1 MKTVNLIIDEKVDSN
16 YFIREA
22 FNTLRTNVLFS
33 GRDVQ
38 VIVVTSCFAHEG
50 KTSISMDLCRS
61 LAEAGKRVLLVD
73 ADLRK
78 SVMAGRYTAENGVVG
93 LSQILSGQVES
104 KDAIYHTDT
113 ENMDII
119 FSGPYPPNPAELVGS
134 PAFRELMDEQ
144 RKNYNYVIIDA
155 PPLGL
160 VVDASIM
167 STGCDGGILVID
179 MGRVKYRMAQK
190 VKQQLEKSGCKIL
203 GVVLNQISRRASVR
217 ASRDSA
223 YSNAYGGSRY
233 GSESYY
239 GHEDLNKPSAQAKPQ
254 APKAAPASQP
264 MPAVRPVNAARPAAP
279 AARPAPATRPAP
291 TTRPVQ
297 RPASKPENK

>member
-1 MKTVNLIIDEKVDSN
+1 MKTVNLIIDEKSDSN
-16 YFIREA
+16 YYIREA

-61 LAEAGKRVLLVD
+61 LAEAGKKVLLVD

-78 SVMAGRYTAENGVVG
+78 SVMASRYTSENGVVG

-104 KDAIYHTDT
+104 KDAVYHTNT

-134 PAFRELMDEQ
+134 PAFRELMTEM
-144 RKNYNYVIIDA
+144 RKGYQYVIIDA

-167 STGCDGGILVID
+167 STCCDGGIMVVD
-179 MGRVKYRMAQK
+179 MGRVKYRTAQK

-203 GVVLNQISRRASVR
+203 GVVLNQISRRTSIK

-223 YSNAYGGSRY
+223 YSSNAYGRSKY
-233 GSESYY
+233 GYGSYY
-239 GHEDLNKPSAQAKPQ
+239 GYGESKEKTERAQEP
-254 APKAAPASQP
+254 APKPAPAPQ
-264 MPAVRPVNAARPAAP
+264 RPVTRPAAQPTARPNP
-279 AARPAPATRPAP
+279 AAQPRPA
-291 TTRPVQ
+291 Q
-297 RPASKPENK
+297 RPATKPENK